1 MRLIRSCGVLSLS
14 FAALGAAAQNLQPGL
29 WEFTTQMSGE
39 SGSKMNAAMEN
50 MQKQMAAMSP
60 EQRKMMQDMMAK
72 QGVQMGSAAG
82 SGITVKMCLTQELL
96 DRNEMVSGQRG
107 ECKNTWSPRTG
118 NTMKYAFSCS
128 NPPSSGEGEV
138 TFISREAYS
147 NRTSMT
153 TTANGKTEK
162 MNINGSGKWL
172 TKDCGAVKPLV
183 VPAGK

>member
-1 MRLIRSCGVLSLS
+1 
-14 FAALGAAAQNLQPGL
+14 
-29 WEFTTQMSGE
+29 
-39 SGSKMNAAMEN
+39 
-50 MQKQMAAMSP
+50 
-60 EQRKMMQDMMAK
+60 
-72 QGVQMGSAAG
+72 MGSAGG

-147 NRTSMT
+147 NRMSMT